1 MKRVGSKWEY
11 MVARAR
17 ARGRARGTAQ
27 AERAAQGS
35 VRGELELQRHLYCFA
50 FRGVGGVH
58 FLFVA
63 FDALQLHR
71 RGLDLEYVIDGEALR
86 LVSLVVY
93 REALRGLSAGAITYR
108 DDMFTEGAVERQTH
122 DGVPRVIVA
131 YHHRA
136 LLVVFGAW
144 CRAGAVLERDH
155 RDAARHGRVFRQCR
169 GKKAG
174 RKNQQE
180 REGEVLHDVSFS
192 STMQIKRPR
201 ALRAS
206 MRSPILT
213 ASVSRTIAPF
223 GTCCTMA

>member
-35 VRGELELQRHLYCFA
+35 VRGELELQRHLYRFA
-50 FRGVGGVH
+50 KRGEGGVH

-63 FDALQLHR
+63 FDALQILR
-71 RGLDLEYVIDGEALR
+71 RGFDLAVVLDGESFR
-86 LVSLVVY
+86 LVSLFVY
-93 REALRGLSAGAITYR
+93 REALRGLSAGAITFR
-108 DDMFTEGAVERQTH
+108 DDMFTEGADKRQTH

-136 LLVVFGAW
+136 LLVEIGAR

-169 GKKAG
+169 GFL
-174 RKNQQE
+174 
-180 REGEVLHDVSFS
+180 VV
-192 STMQIKRPR
+192 
-201 ALRAS
+201 
-206 MRSPILT
+206 
-213 ASVSRTIAPF
+213 
-223 GTCCTMA
+223 